1 MFRGEILSVTEY
13 YRAHSVPAVFPGRRI
28 NGEKWEVEINRKD
41 MLFIKKILVLEIHL
55 KNIIRQNVENYTILE
70 VHQSLINKSKNI
82 ETT

>member
-1 MFRGEILSVTEY
+1 MLNCHFVTL
-13 YRAHSVPAVFPGRRI
+13 
-28 NGEKWEVEINRKD
+28 EINRKD

-70 VHQSLINKSKNI
+70 VHQSLINKSKNV